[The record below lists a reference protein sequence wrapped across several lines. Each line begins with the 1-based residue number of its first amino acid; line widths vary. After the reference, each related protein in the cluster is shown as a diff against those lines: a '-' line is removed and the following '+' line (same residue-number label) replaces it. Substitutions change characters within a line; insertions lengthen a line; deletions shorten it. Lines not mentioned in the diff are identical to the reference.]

1 MNTKPH
7 DGGTS
12 AKTSVLASDLVVTGI
27 IATEGA
33 LEIHGTVEG
42 EVAADSMS
50 IGQGG
55 TVKGKARA
63 NRADIRGT
71 LSGDLVCS
79 DLMLRNSADL
89 QADTTCSSLT
99 VETGAKVQGLFKRPE
114 PPKPAAPEPKPA
126 ASASTAPAATA
137 APDAGASAAAAPAGG
152 SSSAQRPL

>member
-1 MNTKPH
+1 MNTRPQ
-7 DGGTS
+7 DGSATS

-42 EVAADSMS
+42 EVAADAMS

-79 DLMLRNSADL
+79 ELMLRNSADL

-114 PPKPAAPEPKPA
+114 PPKPAPEPKPA
-126 ASASTAPAATA
+126 AAQTA
-137 APDAGASAAAAPAGG
+137 APTTAQAAAAPAAPGAPG
-152 SSSAQRPL
+152 ATGAPQRPL